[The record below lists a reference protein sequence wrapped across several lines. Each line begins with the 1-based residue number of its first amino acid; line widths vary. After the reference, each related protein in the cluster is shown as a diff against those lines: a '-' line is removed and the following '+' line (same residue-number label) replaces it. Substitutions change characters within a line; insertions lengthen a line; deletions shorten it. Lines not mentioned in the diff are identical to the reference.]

1 MKPFS
6 APKEPLSPKGPA
18 SRDTPSNL
26 PYSKL
31 SNTPSSARVK
41 RQPSGGEQPSTF
53 FDDLPEFKRLKSS
66 QQQNCTSTKFNEF
79 ATPGYK
85 SGDLFQQ
92 DSGAVA
98 NSKDKSN
105 VSRKDTMFSFMS
117 DSVSD
122 SIFLPGIKGEMSAD
136 KTKNNLPKPVFSNPA
151 SKSSKKDTNIW
162 SFDLDTQDNLTSLL
176 AAPKSDIKPASSSR
190 KKDSTV
196 PDTLNPSRPKRSEYS
211 DKSSGWSIPRQV
223 LQSNKANES
232 LPSFGLLEETRN
244 TFPSDF
250 NFSNVLNS
258 GRPDMQ
264 DSSFLASQKVSQEM
278 MDRRFRNSWLMM
290 KETPL
295 VSKPRLSSTKEL
307 PKFEPMDESRDLFA
321 DTMTGSN
328 LPIPTFS
335 DTEDMV
341 ASSIKSHQTKSD
353 LSVVN
358 ETLSQSHTFDL
369 EQNICSP
376 YDFHDKEERK
386 TNASSANAAPS
397 RDFSDLPV
405 PNFAQVPAEKLTR
418 EKPVVRQTAETACQ
432 TEEEEGDF
440 LSGTQKF
447 RSALYTIFDH
457 PYCKLTLHQRVFMSA
472 VRQLKALGIEPDK
485 HEIQTQ
491 TMNISTPS
499 SKPREKS
506 DSQHSK
512 SPPSREHQMDEI
524 VHFGESDFSSE
535 LEVMDSTPVTSF
547 GNSTGASDNSQPEN
561 QDKLKECFGIV
572 TSSTMDSNECDFVSQ
587 GAHSSFDEKIDR
599 DNCSNWRSHDEH
611 KGELEI
617 SENIADKLQDD
628 NPETPTSNVDQLQN
642 SKSPKTKPRPIIWP
656 DEKMFFVKL
665 PDLSH
670 PSQRKVDDID
680 DLPLN
685 KHSISGRDEVTNSV
699 KSVPPENMI
708 LKITNSKPVKAASPQ
723 QKFVPFFT
731 SQAARKPT
739 ENGTEDDPI
748 NLSPENKPPESSKMK
763 VPKKSPF
770 MIVGKT
776 MKSNKREPTPSVD
789 KDLDKSSIQLDGNS
803 SIVSESST
811 AAKNELQICE
821 TDKKEATSKSV
832 TLSLVLSPVP
842 DSVLL
847 ADRDIKSG
855 TISPPS
861 IPSSPISAVPPVL
874 ESSDNLNKTLP
885 PQHCIISNDKQLQ
898 KSHPTFYS
906 QQLSN
911 QKLLV
916 RSSSQPVSNTSCF
929 FEHSSTNQTAP
940 VLLSE
945 E

>member
-6 APKEPLSPKGPA
+6 APKEPLSPKGTA
-18 SRDTPSNL
+18 SRDTPSNI

-66 QQQNCTSTKFNEF
+66 EQQNCTSTNFNEF
-79 ATPGYK
+79 VTPGYK

-105 VSRKDTMFSFMS
+105 ASRKGTMFSFIS

-122 SIFLPGIKGEMSAD
+122 SIFLPGNKGKISSD
-136 KTKNNLPKPVFSNPA
+136 KTKNNLPKPVFSNPT

-162 SFDLDTQDNLTSLL
+162 SFDLDAQDNLTSLL
-176 AAPKSDIKPASSSR
+176 TAPKSDTKPTSSSR
-190 KKDSTV
+190 KEDSTI
-196 PDTLNPSRPKRSEYS
+196 PDTMNPSRPKRSEYS
-211 DKSSGWSIPRQV
+211 DKSSEWSIPRQV

-250 NFSNVLNS
+250 NFSDVLNS

-264 DSSFLASQKVSQEM
+264 DSSFLASQRVSQEM

-295 VSKPRLSSTKEL
+295 VSKPRLSSAKEL

-335 DTEDMV
+335 DAEDMV

-358 ETLSQSHTFDL
+358 ATLSPSHTFDL
-369 EQNICSP
+369 EQSISSP
-376 YDFHDKEERK
+376 YDFHDKEVSK
-386 TNASSANAAPS
+386 SNPSSANAAPT
-397 RDFSDLPV
+397 RDFSDLSV
-405 PNFAQVPAEKLTR
+405 PNFAQVPAEKLTS

-432 TEEEEGDF
+432 TEGEGDF

-447 RSALYTIFDH
+447 RSALYSIFDH
-457 PYCKLTLHQRVFMSA
+457 PYCKLTLHQRALISA
-472 VRQLKALGIEPDK
+472 VQQLRAFGIEPDK

-491 TMNISTPS
+491 TMNIWTPT

-535 LEVMDSTPVTSF
+535 LEVMDSTPTSY

-572 TSSTMDSNECDFVSQ
+572 TSSTMDSNECDFVSH
-587 GAHSSFDEKIDR
+587 GARSSFDEEIDR
-599 DNCSNWRSHDEH
+599 DNCSNSRSHDELE
-611 KGELEI
+611 GELEV
-617 SENIADKLQDD
+617 SENVADKLQD
-628 NPETPTSNVDQLQN
+628 NAPETSTSKVDQLQN

-665 PDLSH
+665 PDLPH
-670 PSQRKVDDID
+670 PSQRKVDDIN

-685 KHSISGRDEVTNSV
+685 NHSISGHDEVANSV

-739 ENGTEDDPI
+739 EKGTEDDPI
-748 NLSPENKPPESSKMK
+748 NLSSENKPPESPKLK

-776 MKSNKREPTPSVD
+776 VKSNKKEPTSSVGE
-789 KDLDKSSIQLDGNS
+789 DLDKSSIQLDGNS
-803 SIVSESST
+803 AIVSESST
-811 AAKNELQICE
+811 VANNELQICE
-821 TDKKEATSKSV
+821 ADKKEATSKSV
-832 TLSLVLSPVP
+832 TLSLVPSPVP

-847 ADRDIKSG
+847 ADRDVKIG

-861 IPSSPISAVPPVL
+861 IPSSQISAVSSVH
-874 ESSDNLNKTLP
+874 ESSGNLNKTLP
-885 PQHCIISNDKQLQ
+885 PRHCTISNDKQLQ
-898 KSHPTFYS
+898 NTHPTFYS

-916 RSSSQPVSNTSCF
+916 KTSSQPVSNTSCF